1 MKNHV
6 IAVITQTVNVNVMNR
21 EDKARLYDEYV
32 RESDILQRENSK
44 IKSEY
49 VFNVPQNMQEIL
61 DRNNS
66 RLDVLVKNLEKLY
79 ID

>member
-1 MKNHV
+1 M
-6 IAVITQTVNVNVMNR
+6 VNVNVMTR
-21 EDKARLYDEYV
+21 EDKARLYDEYI
-32 RESDILQRENSK
+32 RESDRLQRENSK

-49 VFNVPQNMQEIL
+49 VINIPPNMQEII
-61 DRNNS
+61 DRNNA

>member
-1 MKNHV
+1 M
-6 IAVITQTVNVNVMNR
+6 VNANVMNR

-32 RESDILQRENSK
+32 RESDILQREISK

-49 VFNVPQNMQEIL
+49 VFEIPTDKQEII
-61 DRNNS
+61 DRNNPS
-66 RLDVLVKNLEKLY
+66 IEVLVKNLERLY

>member
-1 MKNHV
+1 M
-6 IAVITQTVNVNVMNR
+6 VNANVMNR

-32 RESDILQRENSK
+32 RESDILQREISK

-49 VFNVPQNMQEIL
+49 VFEIPTDKQEII
-61 DRNNS
+61 DRNNA
-66 RLDVLVKNLEKLY
+66 RIEVLVKNLERLY

>member
-1 MKNHV
+1 
-6 IAVITQTVNVNVMNR
+6 MNR

-32 RESDILQRENSK
+32 RESDILQREISK

-49 VFNVPQNMQEIL
+49 VFEFPTDKQEII
-61 DRNNS
+61 DRNNA
-66 RLDVLVKNLEKLY
+66 RIEVLVKNLERLY